1 MKKRKRN
8 KYILLVKYHP
18 LETWQTA
25 SAEIFNSF
33 KEAKQRALKIF
44 IERYTMNPEF
54 IIVKSNIIPFR
65 FTEKDYEEYRYGK
78 VLETPEDNL

>member
-8 KYILLVKYHP
+8 EYILLVKYHP

-33 KEAKQRALKIF
+33 KEAKQKALKIF
-44 IERYTMNPEF
+44 IERYEPKYVVQKYIEVFENA
-54 IIVKSNIIPFR
+54 R
-65 FTEKDYEEYRYGK
+65 RGK
-78 VLETPEDNL
+78 TL